1 MKCLKISAKKA
12 RPLKTINDNFMFFQ
26 AGDSLIIQNRT
37 RSKEPVIWLK
47 LDKIKFDLFLSNFYS
62 LTFISAYK
70 IANGEFFIGTVI
82 DGIESLRFLEI
93 NNLKIENSLLWQQV
107 SLKDEIVIFNEKY
120 PELSGY
126 AFSVWDNSID
136 SLKKR
141 AIFEYYERISSTNVD
156 HIESVRNVPLHS
168 KAIDYKQLGILWGTK
183 SIPKVSKWVEAFSE
197 RDQNPVYILFNFV
210 FYGNPDKGE
219 DTYLGS
225 SNGTA
230 IGSSYQDSVQRA
242 LNEFIERDV
251 LIESWLGRGANL
263 VRLTSISQILGESFK
278 QLCSLMNIKTDFFL
292 YKNLIDNKFIV
303 WCLVKTRKK
312 DIFSSSGFASS
323 ENIQK
328 CLKHSFDEAMGAIV
342 KKEKNTKKN
351 GDSTLD
357 KIQNYYFDANNKQ
370 IIANLYKFK
379 RELSLEDFY
388 KQCKNISLTKRY
400 RDIVV
405 IDITPTAIAEL
416 GLSCVKVVALGGNS
430 MIFNYKLEKLNFP
443 KFLPIA

>member
-1 MKCLKISAKKA
+1 MKCLKILAKKA
-12 RPLKTINDNFMFFQ
+12 CLLKKINNNFMFFQ

-47 LDKIKFDLFLSNFYS
+47 LDKIKFDLFLSNFYG
-62 LTFISAYK
+62 LNFISAYK
-70 IANGEFFIGTVI
+70 ITNGKFFIGTVI

-93 NNLKIENSLLWQQV
+93 NNLKIGNSLLWQQV

-126 AFSVWDNSID
+126 AFDIWDNSID
-136 SLKKR
+136 LLKKR

-168 KAIDYKQLGILWGTK
+168 KAIDYEQLGILWGIK
-183 SIPKVSKWVEAFSE
+183 SIPEVSNWVKAFSE
-197 RDQNPVYILFNFV
+197 RDQSPVYIPFNFV
-210 FYGNPDKGE
+210 FYGNPEKGE
-219 DTYLGS
+219 DINLGS

-230 IGSSYQDSVQRA
+230 IGSGYQDSVQRA

-278 QLCSLMNIKTDFFL
+278 QLCSLMHIKTDFFL

-303 WCLVKTRKK
+303 WCLVKTGKK
-312 DIFSSSGFASS
+312 DIFSSSGFASN
-323 ENIQK
+323 ENLQN
-328 CLKHSFDEAMGAIV
+328 CLKHSFDEAIGAMV
-342 KKEKNTKKN
+342 QKEKNTEKAS
-351 GDSTLD
+351 DSTLD

-370 IIANLYKFK
+370 IITNLYKFK
-379 RELSLEDFY
+379 RDLSLEDFY
-388 KQCKNISLTKRY
+388 KQCKNISLIKRY

-405 IDITPTAIAEL
+405 VDITPTAIAEL

-430 MIFNYKLEKLNFP
+430 MIFNYKLEKPNFP